1 MSITENEIM
10 GGVGYGND
18 TSFYDHS
25 VDFSNLMIHKPL
37 KDQLMSNEEVS
48 YIKGNPSYS
57 KEITNSDKYYEK
69 VDRYAPDDI
78 DNDDA
83 VQKYLLNRISPSSE
97 SSMSTFNSNLSN
109 TGLMNRMSP
118 VIEKFGNAAVVS
130 SNFVNDNLVGL
141 LLTLIFVL
149 IVAIVIMQIMHTR
162 KVYKIIKT
170 MMKHIAALH
179 NHK

>member
-10 GGVGYGND
+10 GGVGFGND

-25 VDFSNLMIHKPL
+25 VDFSNLMMRKPL

-48 YIKGNPSYS
+48 YIKGNPSS
-57 KEITNSDKYYEK
+57 FREK
-69 VDRYAPDDI
+69 VDRYAPDEI

-83 VQKYLLNRISPSSE
+83 VQKYLLNRISPSAQ
-97 SSMSTFNSNLSN
+97 SSMGTFNSNLVN

-149 IVAIVIMQIMHTR
+149 IVAIVVMQIMHTR

-170 MMKHIAALH
+170 MMKHIAELH
-179 NHK
+179 HK

>member
-10 GGVGYGND
+10 GGVGFGND

-25 VDFSNLMIHKPL
+25 VDFSNLVMRKPL
-37 KDQLMSNEEVS
+37 KDQLMSNEEIS
-48 YIKGNPSYS
+48 YIKGNPGLYDR
-57 KEITNSDKYYEK
+57 KDKYYEK
-69 VDRYAPDDI
+69 VDRYAPDEI

-83 VQKYLLNRISPSSE
+83 VQKYLLNRISPSAQ
-97 SSMSTFNSNLSN
+97 SSMGTFNSNLVN

-149 IVAIVIMQIMHTR
+149 IVAIVVMQIMHTR

-170 MMKHIAALH
+170 MMKHIAELH
-179 NHK
+179 HK